1 MNIRFARMQ
10 AERLV
15 ERLGF
20 DKSLP
25 IDVTGIARLLGLEVT
40 EAGLGEDV
48 SGLLIANTNTAHI
61 FINESNPEVRKRF
74 TIGHEIGHFYLRHQ
88 FESGDHVHV
97 DRGGYYISQRGPK
110 ASKGLDPKEIEA
122 NQFSACLLMPSK
134 LIMSEVAKL
143 GTNNLSDYAV
153 EKLAKSFQVSE
164 QAMTIRLTTLGLLD

>member
-10 AERLV
+10 AERLI

-25 IDVTGIARLLGLEVT
+25 IDVKRIAHLLGLEVT
-40 EAGLGEDV
+40 EANLGEDV
-48 SGLLIANTNTAHI
+48 SGLLITNANAAHI
-61 FINESNPEVRKRF
+61 FINESNPLVRKRF

-97 DRGGYYISQRGPK
+97 DRGHYISQRGPK

-134 LIMSEVAKL
+134 MLMDEVTKL
-143 GTNNLSDYAV
+143 GTTNLSDYAV
-153 EKLAKSFQVSE
+153 EKLASAFQVSE